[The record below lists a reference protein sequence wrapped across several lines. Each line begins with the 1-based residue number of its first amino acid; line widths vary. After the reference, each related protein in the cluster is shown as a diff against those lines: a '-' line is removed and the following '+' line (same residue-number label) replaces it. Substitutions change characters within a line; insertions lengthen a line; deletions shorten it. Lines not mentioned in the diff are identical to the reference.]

1 MNLIITKTDLKER
14 NYLSAKIIKPEN
26 KTENPADDRAA
37 LEYAAEILLNLI
49 EKETDTECVIAK
61 NVNIYYPLG

>member
-1 MNLIITKTDLKER
+1 MNLTITKTDLKER

-26 KTENPADDRAA
+26 KTKNPADDRTA

-49 EKETDTECVIAK
+49 EKENDTE
-61 NVNIYYPLG
+61 

>member
-1 MNLIITKTDLKER
+1 MNLTITKTDLKER

-26 KTENPADDRAA
+26 KIENPADDRTA

-49 EKETDTECVIAK
+49 EKETDTE
-61 NVNIYYPLG
+61 

>member
-1 MNLIITKTDLKER
+1 MINLTITKSELKER

-26 KTENPADDRAA
+26 KTKNPADDRTA

-49 EKETDTECVIAK
+49 EKETDTE
-61 NVNIYYPLG
+61 

>member
-26 KTENPADDRAA
+26 KTENPADDRTA

-49 EKETDTECVIAK
+49 EKETDTK
-61 NVNIYYPLG
+61 

>member
-1 MNLIITKTDLKER
+1 MNLTITKTDLKER

-26 KTENPADDRAA
+26 KTKNPADDRAA

-49 EKETDTECVIAK
+49 EKETDTE
-61 NVNIYYPLG
+61 

>member
-26 KTENPADDRAA
+26 KTKNPADDRTA

-49 EKETDTECVIAK
+49 EKETDTE
-61 NVNIYYPLG
+61 